1 MQYAAKSGNLFHLS
15 FMTILTAFNH
25 LLSVIFELIVLFHLL
40 ITGIS
45 DASRYAESHP
55 YWSNHQN
62 LYMIG
67 YPTVIKGVQIS
78 GGCACRKWGIGT
90 LRVKV

>member
-15 FMTILTAFNH
+15 FMTVLTAFNH

-45 DASRYAESHP
+45 DASRYTESHS

-67 YPTVIKGVQIS
+67 YPTVIKRGANF
-78 GGCACRKWGIGT
+78 GGLCLQKMGY
-90 LRVKV
+90 